1 MKKTI
6 LQIFTAILV
15 LGLFCGVVAAAPSI
29 ITTDPAA
36 NSTIQRI
43 VGDILTFSVQTNES
57 TTIDWLVNGA
67 SDTNNIITE
76 ANTSRLNH
84 TVQSGTYDIKATLVS
99 TGESRTWS
107 VIGGTGNNIPVITL
121 SDPSSSSVSNNI
133 GESRTFNATV
143 SQISS
148 MTWSLDGTFL
158 KTYESVTESSYPISA
173 TQGTHTIKVE
183 AQNGNGT
190 AASKS
195 WTWTVNSQSASNS
208 SGNRIWQDGMATTYT
223 WNAQSFSGF
232 YYDLD
237 SGVSSEEMTIKDIGR
252 SIDSGNIEYV
262 TKPTETKFK
271 YNNWGTYQVIGFM
284 AEKYFAG
291 YSGNSSAIKD
301 NISPISE
308 GTLSKI
314 LVDSDDRKSVSS
326 GDSLVLEEGYSLSIK
341 EVDINGNSVWI
352 QLEKDGTVVD
362 DGFVSAGQDYVYKT
376 SLGKATDVPVIIVRF
391 GSIFSGTETSA
402 VFVQGLFQISS
413 NYVEVKNGDTFG
425 QMEVK
430 SISSDEIKMENSD
443 NIGLDKGEKI
453 DLMGKIKFQVADASI
468 LRFAPILDTSEA
480 GTYELRGTVY
490 DQNING
496 NSLPTWTP
504 FNFEGFYYNIDEGI
518 GTEELK
524 VEQLDGRNIPSD
536 KLVYQSSPQA
546 VNFKHSK
553 WGNFTV
559 VGFMAD
565 KYFAGYPE
573 GAVNGAVDRVSLL
586 SNSILSKVLT
596 DSDDKESMSS
606 GSALALEEG
615 YSLSVKEVDVNGN
628 SVWVQLEKDG
638 KVVDD
643 GFVSANQDY
652 VYKTDVGKATSIPL
666 IIVHFGTVFSGTETS
681 AVFVQ
686 GIFQI
691 SGDYIEIK
699 DGDTFDKM
707 KVGSVSEDGI
717 KMRNTD
723 DIGLDRGENTT
734 IMNNV
739 NFKTADDSTLR
750 FYPFVSVNSGGSAG
764 GLNISVPDEII
775 VGEMFNI
782 AVTADGEP
790 VEGVTIKVNANSTGK
805 TNADGIVEY
814 KAENKGALKL
824 TAEKDGYTTVSK
836 NVNVLPPK
844 EEMSLSVSSETVY
857 IGDTIN
863 ISALKKIGGDPIEGA
878 NVSID
883 GTALGG
889 TGPDGK
895 ITYTTGK
902 NGTINITATKEGF
915 KDVGIN
921 VNVKDLEAIFEISNI
936 VISPIEVTSGNNAT
950 ISIDVKNTGNAAGT
964 YNAEMYVNG
973 NVTESKGVPLEVGGN
988 TTVTFQHKE
997 EVAGNYTVGVITHP
1011 DRKSIE
1017 ISIHK
1022 EDVAGNYT
1030 VGVGEQTATYK
1041 VKEKSYLLLYVLI
1054 AAVLLIIGGAA
1065 YYFTKGGGDIE
1076 AIQEKVQELINSVN
1090 PKK

>member
-15 LGLFCGVVAAAPSI
+15 LGLFCGVVAAAPGI
-29 ITTDPAA
+29 IATDPAE

-43 VGDILTFSVQTNES
+43 VGDILTFSIQTNES
-57 TTIDWLVNGA
+57 TAIDWLVNGA
-67 SDTNNIITE
+67 TDNNNKSFFTE
-76 ANTSRLNH
+76 TNTSRLNH
-84 TVQSGTYDIKATLVS
+84 TVQSGSYEIQATVLS

-107 VIGGTGNNIPVITL
+107 VIGETGNNIPVITL

-133 GESRTFNATV
+133 GESRTFTATV

-148 MTWSLDGTFL
+148 MKWYLDDTFL
-158 KTYESVTESSYPISA
+158 KTYEPVTGSSYTSSA
-173 TQGTHTIKVE
+173 TEGTHTIKVE
-183 AQNGNGT
+183 AQNENGT
-190 AASKS
+190 AESKS
-195 WTWTVNSQSASNS
+195 WTWTVNSQSANNS
-208 SGNRIWQDGMATTYT
+208 SGNRIWDESKNMSRDYT

-237 SGVSSEEMTIKDIGR
+237 SGVSSEEMTIKDIRR

-271 YNNWGTYQVIGFM
+271 YNNWGVYQVIGFM

-291 YSGNSSAIKD
+291 YSENSSAIKD

-308 GTLSKI
+308 GILSKI

-341 EVDINGNSVWI
+341 EVDINGNSVWV
-352 QLEKDGTVVD
+352 QLEKDGKVVD

-376 SLGKATDVPVIIVRF
+376 DLGKSTDVPIIIVRF

-425 QMEVK
+425 EMEVK
-430 SISSDEIKMENSD
+430 SISSDEIKMENQD
-443 NIGLDKGEKI
+443 NIGLDEGEKI
-453 DLMGKIKFQVADASI
+453 DLMGKIKFQVADDSI

-524 VEQLDGRNIPSD
+524 VEELDGRNIPSD

-546 VNFKHSK
+546 VNFEHSN

-643 GFVSANQDY
+643 GFVSANQNY
-652 VYKTDVGKATSIPL
+652 VYKTDVGKATDIPL

-691 SGDYIEIK
+691 SGNYIEIK
-699 DGDTFDKM
+699 DSDTFDKM
-707 KVGSVSEDGI
+707 EVSSVSESGI
-717 KMRNTD
+717 TMRNTD

-750 FYPFVSVNSGGSAG
+750 FYPFVSVNSGVLPG
-764 GLNISVPDEII
+764 GLNISVPDEIS
-775 VGEMFNI
+775 VGDTFDI
-782 AVTADGEP
+782 TVTVDGGP
-790 VEGVTIKVNANSTGK
+790 VENATVKVNANITGE
-805 TNADGIVEY
+805 TNANGIVEY
-814 KAENKGALKL
+814 TAEDKGALKL

-836 NVNVLPPK
+836 NVNVLPLK
-844 EEMSLSVSSETVY
+844 EEISLSVSSEPVY
-857 IGDTIN
+857 VGDTIN
-863 ISALKKIGGDPIEGA
+863 ISAQKKIGGDPIEGA

-895 ITYTTGK
+895 IIYTTEK

-921 VNVKDLEAIFEISNI
+921 VNVKDLEAIFEVSNL
-936 VISPIEVTSGNNAT
+936 VISPIEVTAGNNAT
-950 ISIDVKNTGNAAGT
+950 ISIDVKNKGNAAGT
-964 YNAEMYVNG
+964 YNAELYVNG
-973 NVTESKGVPLEVGGN
+973 NLSESKGVPLEVGGN
-988 TTVTFQHKE
+988 TTVTFKHKE
-997 EVAGNYTVGVITHP
+997 EVAGNYTVGI
-1011 DRKSIE
+1011 
-1017 ISIHK
+1017 
-1022 EDVAGNYT
+1022 
-1030 VGVGEQTATYK
+1030 GEQTATYK
-1041 VKEKSYLLLYVLI
+1041 VKEKSYLLLYALI
-1054 AAVLLIIGGAA
+1054 VVVLLIIGGAA